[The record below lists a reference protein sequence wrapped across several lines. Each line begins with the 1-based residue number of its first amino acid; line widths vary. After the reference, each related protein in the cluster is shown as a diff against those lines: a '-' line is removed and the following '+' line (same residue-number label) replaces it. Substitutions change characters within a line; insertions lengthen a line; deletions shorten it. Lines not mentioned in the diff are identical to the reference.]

1 MIRKYQNFEY
11 FNKIRCFKK
20 EELND
25 QKRSLN
31 YTRSKNKAELTNG
44 LNNVENMLKTLVQRV
59 ENLEKENIDLKDQL
73 KTKTESCG
81 LNNNNG
87 KCHETELLHEIKDE
101 RQILKDELRGYVKDT
116 EETNIE
122 KFNTLYSDLDWAT
135 KLLED
140 HEKKL
145 NSMVKN
151 QIVEGKM
158 KDWCKAEMAKQLV
171 EKEKK
176 INEYEDQNKKLTQE
190 VYKLDQKMNELNE
203 KQEVLYET
211 NSENNRITNNQ
222 RETLSETNKRMAN
235 TIKDQKKLET
245 VITEEKNKE
254 TTSNVVNTRKKLSDL
269 FQSNNNKNAE
279 RQNNN
284 NDNLFGTSN
293 YTDGKTWQNNDNGVK
308 EQNLRI
314 EENENK
320 NDNQLSEPK
329 NNNKGMDV
337 EYARERVTSTNNSLE
352 QTN

>member
-1 MIRKYQNFEY
+1 MRKKIALILSDKLVQVID
-11 FNKIRCFKK
+11 NK
-20 EELND
+20 
-25 QKRSLN
+25 
-31 YTRSKNKAELTNG
+31 
-44 LNNVENMLKTLVQRV
+44 LKTLIQRV

-73 KTKTESCG
+73 KTKTDNCG

-87 KCHETELLHEIKDE
+87 KCHETELLHEMLGE

-116 EETNIE
+116 EETNRE
-122 KFNTLYSDLDWAT
+122 KFNTLYSDLGRAT
-135 KLLED
+135 KLIDD

-145 NSMVKN
+145 NLVVEN

-176 INEYEDQNKKLTQE
+176 IDEYEDQNKKLTQE
-190 VYKLDQKMNELNE
+190 IYKLTQRVDVLNE
-203 KQEVLYET
+203 KQEILYET
-211 NSENNRITNNQ
+211 NSENNRITYNQ
-222 RETLSETNKRMAN
+222 RESLSETNKRVAN

-254 TTSNVVNTRKKLSDL
+254 TTTNIDNTRKKLSDL
-269 FQSNNNKNAE
+269 LQSNNNKNSE

-293 YTDGKTWQNNDNGVK
+293 YTTGKTWQNNDNSTK

-314 EENENK
+314 EEKENK
-320 NDNQLSEPK
+320 NDNQLPEPK

-337 EYARERVTSTNNSLE
+337 EYARERVTSKNNSLE